1 MAVDQE
7 FLYKTLRGFGE
18 TGLPPQTVNMLIV
31 VGFCLIAIVAAVLW
45 YNNRELK
52 KKLKVVP
59 SSWITDKEQLDT
71 IFETALVY
79 RSKIDLSFHSTS
91 EKRRTVACS
100 IDDIADHLVLE
111 MPANGNVGKS
121 WLGREVTGFFHVP
134 AKQAGMVIFYNFTS
148 IITEVKTKGSQYFNL
163 YVALPDHI
171 EQTQK
176 REFLRVSPPSRH
188 YDYANIIPDTKQGL
202 NAGLKF
208 IATNGEYAPGH
219 MGGKDSKVFLSDIS
233 GGGLSLE
240 LTHMTNKRA
249 ARFKLNKGHNFL
261 VLLSLVDFGDKGIVR
276 HLFVTKVRRIFIDPT
291 QGRAQLGLSFESKF
305 MGFDEDT
312 KKPKWEKVDQN
323 GCPEMDDWTY
333 NLYLEL
339 YREGNE

>member
-1 MAVDQE
+1 MVQQQGIE
-7 FLYKTLRGFGE
+7 
-18 TGLPPQTVNMLIV
+18 
-31 VGFCLIAIVAAVLW
+31 
-45 YNNRELK
+45 

-59 SSWITDKEQLDT
+59 TSWITDKEQLDT

-134 AKQAGMVIFYNFTS
+134 AKQSGMVIFYNFTS

-176 REFLRVSPPSRH
+176 REFLRVSP
-188 YDYANIIPDTKQGL
+188 
-202 NAGLKF
+202 
-208 IATNGEYAPGH
+208 
-219 MGGKDSKVFLSDIS
+219 
-233 GGGLSLE
+233 
-240 LTHMTNKRA
+240 LTALRLCK
-249 ARFKLNKGHNFL
+249 HN
-261 VLLSLVDFGDKGIVR
+261 S
-276 HLFVTKVRRIFIDPT
+276 
-291 QGRAQLGLSFESKF
+291 
-305 MGFDEDT
+305 
-312 KKPKWEKVDQN
+312 
-323 GCPEMDDWTY
+323 
-333 NLYLEL
+333 
-339 YREGNE
+339 